1 MTLEVKSI
9 DKIYKRKGKKFT
21 VLEKV
26 SFNVESGEF
35 VILSGVSGSGKSTLL
50 AVLGGFL
57 QQNSGDVIYDG
68 LNISNLKDEDISKL
82 HNSKIGYVPQNNTML
97 SKLNIINNVILS
109 YKFSKNKNKNSEK
122 EALELL
128 KEFGVEEYAYH
139 YPYELSGGQLR
150 RVALARALIKKP
162 EILIA
167 DEPTSGLDRQTS
179 LNIMEYLRKYAN
191 NGNLVIIATH
201 DSELYSFGDINI
213 ALEDGKVI

>member
-109 YKFSKNKNKNSEK
+109 YKFSRDKNKNSEK